1 MLIEICK
8 IYKVEENDDLY
19 MLNEIDKFFLDGML
33 RILQISFLRSL
44 T

>member
-19 MLNEIDKFFLDGML
+19 MLNEIDRFFLDGML
-33 RILQISFLRSL
+33 RIVVVI
-44 T
+44 